1 MTRLADTF
9 PRLGGAP
16 LLDAL
21 NTIGGPRGDRAE
33 HELIG
38 TPADLAAWA
47 ASADLFDPESLDALQ
62 RRLDQ
67 DGAPILARFRMF
79 RAAAF
84 SVLDAART
92 GAPPPNQALQA
103 LAQTIAAAKARAR
116 LDLVEGQVVW
126 MPGRDAAGELVTD
139 QLALE
144 ADAFLAGPDLQRLR
158 RCKRCSWLFLA
169 PRRGR
174 PRVWC
179 SMELCGNRD
188 KQARHQARLRAR

>member
-1 MTRLADTF
+1 MLQPADRFPKLA
-9 PRLGGAP
+9 GAP

-21 NTIGGPRGDRAE
+21 NTIGGPHGDRAE
-33 HELIG
+33 NELIKS
-38 TPADLAAWA
+38 PADLAAWA
-47 ASADLFDPESLDALQ
+47 ASADLFDPASLDAL
-62 RRLDQ
+62 RRGLDR
-67 DGAPILARFRMF
+67 DGAPALARFRIF

-84 SVLDAART
+84 AVLDAVRS
-92 GAPPPNQALQA
+92 GAPPPDKALQE
-103 LAQTIAAAKARAR
+103 LARSIAAAKMRAR
-116 LDLVEGQVVW
+116 LALVDGKAVW
-126 MPGRDAAGELVTD
+126 RPGRDAPGEWVTD
-139 QLALE
+139 QLALD

-169 PRRGR
+169 PTRGR